1 MIIRAHGKINLSLD
15 IVGKREDGYHLLKMV
30 MQSID
35 LHDEIELYEKAEG
48 VSLSCDKEYV
58 PTDQRNIAYKAAKLL
73 LGEAKEKR
81 GVHIHIKKNIPVA
94 AGLAGGSTDAAAVL
108 KGLNAFYGLG
118 YSEEAL
124 MNLGLSLGADVPFC
138 LKGGTCLCEG
148 IGEVVTPLPSFK
160 DRVVVLVKPPF
171 GVSTKDAYG
180 AFSLEKIKRHV
191 ETEKLMSAMKQEDL
205 QGVHYYV
212 RNLLENVV
220 LQKHPVVKRVK
231 QQVAQSGAEV
241 TLMSGSGPTVYGIYQ
256 EEEVARKAVDA
267 LRRYGNE
274 VILTKT
280 I

>member
-191 ETEKLMSAMKQEDL
+191 ETEKLMLAMKQEDL

>member
-94 AGLAGGSTDAAAVL
+94 AGLAGGSADAAAVL

-231 QQVAQSGAEV
+231 QQVAKSGAEV

>member
-94 AGLAGGSTDAAAVL
+94 AGLAGGSADAAAVL

-220 LQKHPVVKRVK
+220 LQKHPVVKRIK

>member
-191 ETEKLMSAMKQEDL
+191 ETEKLMLAMKQEDL

-220 LQKHPVVKRVK
+220 LPKHPVVKRVK

>member
-1 MIIRAHGKINLSLD
+1 MILRAHGKINLSLD

-30 MQSID
+30 MQSIE
-35 LHDEIELYEKAEG
+35 LHDEIELYERADG
-48 VSLSCDKEYV
+48 ISLSCDKEYV
-58 PTDQRNIAYKAAKLL
+58 PTDQRNIAYKAAELL
-73 LGEAKEKR
+73 LRDAKEKR

-108 KGLNAFYGLG
+108 KGLNAFYELG

-124 MNLGLSLGADVPFC
+124 MSLGLSLGADVPFC

-148 IGEVVTPLPSFK
+148 IGEVVTPLPSFQNK
-160 DRVVVLVKPPF
+160 TLVLVKPPF

-180 AFSLEKIKRHV
+180 AFSLEKINRHV
-191 ETEKLMSAMKQEDL
+191 ETGKLISAMQQEDL
-205 QGVHYYV
+205 HGVHYYV

-220 LQKHPVVKRVK
+220 LQKHPVVKSIK
-231 QQVAQSGAEV
+231 QQVAKSGAQV
-241 TLMSGSGPTVYGIYQ
+241 TLMSGSGPTVYGIY
-256 EEEVARKAVDA
+256 EEEAVARKAVEA

-280 I
+280 T

>member
-1 MIIRAHGKINLSLD
+1 ML
-15 IVGKREDGYHLLKMV
+15 
-30 MQSID
+30 
-35 LHDEIELYEKAEG
+35 
-48 VSLSCDKEYV
+48 
-58 PTDQRNIAYKAAKLL
+58 
-73 LGEAKEKR
+73 
-81 GVHIHIKKNIPVA
+81 
-94 AGLAGGSTDAAAVL
+94 
-108 KGLNAFYGLG
+108 
-118 YSEEAL
+118 
-124 MNLGLSLGADVPFC
+124 
-138 LKGGTCLCEG
+138 
-148 IGEVVTPLPSFK
+148 
-160 DRVVVLVKPPF
+160 
-171 GVSTKDAYG
+171 
-180 AFSLEKIKRHV
+180 
-191 ETEKLMSAMKQEDL
+191 AMKQEDL

>member
-94 AGLAGGSTDAAAVL
+94 AGLAGGSADAAAVL

-191 ETEKLMSAMKQEDL
+191 ETEKLMSAMKQENL